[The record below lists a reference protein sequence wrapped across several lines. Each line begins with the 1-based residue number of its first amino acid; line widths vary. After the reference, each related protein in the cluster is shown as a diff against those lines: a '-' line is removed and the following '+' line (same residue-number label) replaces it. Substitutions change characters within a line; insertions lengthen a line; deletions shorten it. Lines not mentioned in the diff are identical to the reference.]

1 MKKIIPI
8 IVICILFLAISHIF
22 KANEIPDDKISVSI
36 SPPRVNDLQT
46 ESLSDSEINAMEISS
61 IPEQSFKNMCTEVIY
76 NDLDNSWIG
85 EYVTKEILFTSSESL
100 EYKCASTESYVEEL
114 SGYQRSYAVYDIF
127 DNRFDKSFPIYS
139 GDVIRIYGIV
149 TDVKMNYGN
158 GLNYPIIDMYYADY
172 IREWKH
178 DEDTTKSIQELIG
191 ERIAEKEQQEAENQ
205 YYNSLN
211 SDYTGHT
218 KNIDDMQVLAED
230 DFKEKCDSMNFND
243 MVNSVEDLTGRYVKI
258 HVQLTNHMVFQ
269 FEEGK
274 KKYLGDLT
282 DIYDIDDNIWNCKQ
296 LCERADKYTGEPVR
310 LYFVDN
316 GTYNLDNLKGEQELI
331 VYGMILDYR
340 INDGFHNRFD
350 FLVVYIE

>member
-1 MKKIIPI
+1 MKKLIPI
-8 IVICILFLAISHIF
+8 IVICILLLVISHFF
-22 KANEIPDDKISVSI
+22 KTAETPDDQISLPTST
-36 SPPRVNDLQT
+36 SEVNDIQT
-46 ESLSDSEINAMEISS
+46 ESLSDSEISATKISS
-61 IPEQSFKNMCTEVIY
+61 IPEQSFKDMCTEVIY
-76 NDLDNSWIG
+76 NDLDDRWIG
-85 EYVTKEILFTSSESL
+85 KYVTKEILFTSSENS

-149 TDVKMNYGN
+149 TEVKMNYGT

-178 DEDTTKSIQELIG
+178 DEDPTKSIQELIE
-191 ERIAEKEQQEAENQ
+191 ERNTEKEQREAENQ

-211 SDYTGHT
+211 SDYTGRT
-218 KNIDDMQVLAED
+218 KNIDNMQDLLEE

-258 HVQLTNHMVFQ
+258 HVQLTNHMVFR

-274 KKYLGDLT
+274 KKHLGDLA
-282 DIYDIDDNIWNCKQ
+282 DIYDIDDNIWYSKQ
-296 LCERADKYTGEPVR
+296 FYERTNEYIGDLIW

-316 GTYNLDNLKGEQELI
+316 GTYNLDSLKKEQELT
-331 VYGMILDYR
+331 VYGMVLDYK
-340 INDGFHNRFD
+340 INDGFHNQFD
-350 FLVVYIE
+350 FLVFYIE